1 MLMSDLK
8 QSSLDEELRI
18 YILFSDVAIN
28 PHLEVYFEGADIRPR
43 RLRLLLKSYAKN
55 N

>member
-1 MLMSDLK
+1 MSDLK

-28 PHLEVYFEGADIRPR
+28 PHLEVFFERADIRPR
-43 RLRLLLKSYAKN
+43 RLRFL
-55 N
+55 